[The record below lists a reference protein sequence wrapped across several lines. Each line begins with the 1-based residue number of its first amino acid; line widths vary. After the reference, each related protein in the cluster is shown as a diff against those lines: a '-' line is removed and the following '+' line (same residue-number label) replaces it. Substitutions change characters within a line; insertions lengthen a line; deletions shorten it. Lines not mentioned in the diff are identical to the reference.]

1 MCGSRGLRRSGV
13 TRLGR
18 ARARAESR
26 GRGGRARGERAAA
39 SAGDMWDRCGER
51 ALSEWMAG
59 ARDRDTRDSRDGS
72 DSSNNSNGSDSDGS
86 GGDRLRALYPNVNE
100 QETPLP
106 RAWSTKD
113 KYNYIGLSQNN
124 LRVHYKGTF
133 VSDVIRVIDR
143 RKQRDQLIGG
153 ERTKDGA
160 RGGEGGAGRSPKA
173 AGGRGGRA
181 GRCIR
186 APSAAMSARHCAISH
201 DENGEEPDH
210 LPIARCFR
218 ALPIRTSRTMYDT

>member
-1 MCGSRGLRRSGV
+1 
-13 TRLGR
+13 
-18 ARARAESR
+18 
-26 GRGGRARGERAAA
+26 
-39 SAGDMWDRCGER
+39 MWDRCGER

-181 GRCIR
+181 GSVH
-186 APSAAMSARHCAISH
+186 PSPVGGHVRSTLR
-201 DENGEEPDH
+201 N
-210 LPIARCFR
+210 IARR
-218 ALPIRTSRTMYDT
+218 KRRRTRPFTDRSLLSGASDSNVAYDT